1 MNKST
6 NTHINI
12 IDLTKKHEQI
22 NVKMFIRFNPEHK
35 ILNTNPNLPN
45 AERAITSRWQ
55 HGASV
60 SVARTRRRILSQFT
74 HLHPLYRSCFSRRRT
89 RRGVTGKRR
98 FVTEICPLTT
108 GAPVVEPRQ
117 NSNPSHSMQRTR
129 TRDLPPV
136 CALPTVTYG

>member
-45 AERAITSRWQ
+45 AERAITSR
-55 HGASV
+55 
-60 SVARTRRRILSQFT
+60 
-74 HLHPLYRSCFSRRRT
+74 
-89 RRGVTGKRR
+89 
-98 FVTEICPLTT
+98 
-108 GAPVVEPRQ
+108 
-117 NSNPSHSMQRTR
+117 
-129 TRDLPPV
+129 
-136 CALPTVTYG
+136 